1 MRSKVSSE
9 YLCKHGGNVASS
21 FASFWLSLQFLSSFP
36 LAKHCMGLVSG
47 PQTLSPF
54 LFSYLTFVGGKGNRL
69 AFSCTL
75 RNVRVVLFVII
86 TPT

>member
-1 MRSKVSSE
+1 MHELCVSLLVISGRSDI
-9 YLCKHGGNVASS
+9 
-21 FASFWLSLQFLSSFP
+21 
-36 LAKHCMGLVSG
+36 VSG

-54 LFSYLTFVGGKGNRL
+54 LFSYLTFVGGKGSEGL